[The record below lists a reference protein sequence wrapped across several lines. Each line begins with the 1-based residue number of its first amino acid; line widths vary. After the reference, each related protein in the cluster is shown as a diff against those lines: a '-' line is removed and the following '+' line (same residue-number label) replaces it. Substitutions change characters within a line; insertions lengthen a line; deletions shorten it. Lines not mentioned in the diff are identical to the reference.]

1 MPLLDEINQDLQKRI
16 DKGINTYGTTLD
28 NANLNR
34 EELLNHLY
42 EELLDS
48 VFYIK
53 KLINDKSITIN

>member
-1 MPLLDEINQDLQKRI
+1 MKLLDEINADLQKRI

-28 NANLNR
+28 DANLNR

-53 KLINDKSITIN
+53 KLINDKS

>member
-1 MPLLDEINQDLQKRI
+1 MKLLDEINADLQKRI

-28 NANLNR
+28 DANLNK

-53 KLINDKSITIN
+53 KLINDKSNN

>member
-1 MPLLDEINQDLQKRI
+1 MKLLEQINIDLQKREA
-16 DKGINTYGTTLD
+16 KGINTYGTTLD
-28 NANLNR
+28 NADLNK

-53 KLINDKSITIN
+53 KLINDKSQSR

>member
-1 MPLLDEINQDLQKRI
+1 MKLLDEINADLQKRI

-28 NANLNR
+28 DANLNR

-53 KLINDKSITIN
+53 KLINDKSNN

>member
-1 MPLLDEINQDLQKRI
+1 MPLLDEINADLEKREA
-16 DKGINTYGTTLD
+16 KGIKTYRTTLD
-28 NANLNR
+28 NADLNNLQ
-34 EELLNHLY
+34 LLNHLY

>member
-1 MPLLDEINQDLQKRI
+1 MKLLDDINADLQKRI
-16 DKGINTYGTTLD
+16 DKGIKTYGTTLD
-28 NANLNR
+28 DANLNR

-53 KLINDKSITIN
+53 KLINTLNVIK